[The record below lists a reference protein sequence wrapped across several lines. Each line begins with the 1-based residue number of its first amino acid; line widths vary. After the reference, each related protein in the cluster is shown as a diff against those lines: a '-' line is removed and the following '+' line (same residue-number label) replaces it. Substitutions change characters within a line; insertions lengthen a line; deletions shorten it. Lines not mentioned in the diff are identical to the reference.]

1 MKKAS
6 EQIYKKE
13 IELIQSTSKFMD
25 KMQDL
30 MIQKDISS
38 TQESV
43 SFDNFFEDDD
53 PFTQPS
59 KSRLLLRKSKSNGSL
74 RRTESGL
81 TEALRE
87 IEKKCS

>member
-6 EQIYKKE
+6 EQIYQKE

-38 TQESV
+38 TQEGSQI
-43 SFDNFFEDDD
+43 FEDDD

-87 IEKKCS
+87 IEKKCFF